1 MARRA
6 RFTGGEVLV
15 VLWKRRPGGRKRT
28 SEHVFALPV

>member
-6 RFTGGEVLV
+6 RFTGGGVSAMLCREG
-15 VLWKRRPGGRKRT
+15 KEGGKHT